1 MNGLTKMVEAIPY
14 SVLAPIAILMALLPF
29 FPMPHLVEKL
39 TMLFRGTLKK
49 PMDIFDLIMHGAP
62 LALLLLKFVIDK
74 RG

>member
-1 MNGLTKMVEAIPY
+1 MTKMFQAIPY
-14 SVLAPIAILMALLPF
+14 SVLVPIAILMALLPF

-49 PMDIFDLIMHGAP
+49 PMDIFDLIFHSAP
-62 LALLLLKFVIDK
+62 LVILLIKFLTEK